1 MNILVTGAA
10 GFLGQAL
17 ASALSTDPN
26 ISTLTLTDIIE
37 PPSPSPPRRTS
48 QNPNVKISRVAAD
61 LTANATVESLFTKD
75 LTHIYLLHG
84 LMSGASEANLPLG
97 LRINIDSMRLIL
109 DHLREHN
116 PGIIIVFPSSCAIFG
131 PQPPNSTDPVTEL
144 TMPRPGSSYGSQK
157 LITEVLLN
165 DFSRRGLLDVRIL
178 RLPTIIV
185 RPGKPSGAASSFCS
199 GIIRE
204 PLAGLPS
211 TLPVD
216 PEFPIW
222 FTSTRAVVRNLIHAR
237 DLPAS
242 VFKEEKCIWGRVI
255 NLPGVTATSKQ
266 MLGALEK
273 VGEKEVRELVREER
287 SEEVEKIVY
296 GWPFRFDTSWARELG
311 FVGGEQEDVE
321 GWAEGVLREYL
332 EDYGGSIG

>member
-1 MNILVTGAA
+1 
-10 GFLGQAL
+10 
-17 ASALSTDPN
+17 
-26 ISTLTLTDIIE
+26 
-37 PPSPSPPRRTS
+37 
-48 QNPNVKISRVAAD
+48 
-61 LTANATVESLFTKD
+61 
-75 LTHIYLLHG
+75 
-84 LMSGASEANLPLG
+84 MSGASEASLPLG
-97 LRINIDSMRLIL
+97 LAINIDSMRLIL
-109 DHLREHN
+109 DHLRLHN
-116 PGIIIVFPSSCAIFG
+116 PGIVVIFPSSCAIFG
-131 PQPPNSTDPVTEL
+131 PHPNSTDAVMEL

-165 DFSRRGLLDVRIL
+165 DFSRRGLMDARIL

-237 DLPAS
+237 DLEAS
-242 VFKEEKCIWGRVI
+242 VFKSEECIWGRVI
-255 NLPGVTATSKQ
+255 NLPGVTVTSRQ

-273 VGEKEVRELVREER
+273 VGGREVRALVREER
-287 SEEVEKIVY
+287 DVGVERIVY
-296 GWPFRFDTSWARELG
+296 GWPFRFNTRWARELG
-311 FVGGEQEDVE
+311 FVGGEKGDVE
-321 GWAEGVLREYL
+321 EWAEGVLRDFL
-332 EDYGGSIG
+332 EDYGEEGS